1 MPPPDDPLKRRR
13 LWDDGRVDPD
23 SLAPDDE
30 ERAVGPDGPSAD
42 VVVRVLSVI
51 PFVLVAAVGLIG
63 VVSWVLI
70 IVLGVGSG
78 EPIWQVA
85 RGLSVAELLWQML
98 LAVLIGLVP
107 VAITLAA
114 SWAAG
119 RGFSE
124 YSGRPFWTVVQAL
137 WGLAAVG
144 LVLVDRTR
152 QAWIEDIGLSALDWW
167 FMFGVV
173 AFGMILA
180 GVRLRRA
187 PRAGGEVEP

>member
-1 MPPPDDPLKRRR
+1 MPPPDPPLKRHQ
-13 LWDDGRVDPD
+13 LWHDGRVDPD

-30 ERAVGPDGPSAD
+30 ERAAGPDGPSAD
-42 VVVRVLSVI
+42 VVVRALSVI
-51 PFVLVAAVGLIG
+51 PFVLLAALGLIG
-63 VVSWVLI
+63 AISWVLI
-70 IVLGVGSG
+70 IVLGIGSN
-78 EPIWQVA
+78 EPIWKVA
-85 RGLSVAELLWQML
+85 QGLSAAQLLWQIL

-107 VAITLAA
+107 VGITLIA

-124 YSGRPFWTVVQAL
+124 YSGRPFWTVVQTL
-137 WGLAAVG
+137 WGIAAVG

-152 QAWIEDIGLSALDWW
+152 QAWIEEMELSALDWW

-187 PRAGGEVEP
+187 PRAGGR

>member
-1 MPPPDDPLKRRR
+1 MPPSDDPLKRHQ

-30 ERAVGPDGPSAD
+30 ERAVGPDGPSSD
-42 VVVRVLSVI
+42 VVVRTLSVI
-51 PFVLVAAVGLIG
+51 PFVLVAALGLIG
-63 VVSWVLI
+63 VISWVLI

-85 RGLSVAELLWQML
+85 QGLSVARLLWQIL

-107 VAITLAA
+107 VVISLVA
-114 SWAAG
+114 SWTAG
-119 RGFSE
+119 HGFSE
-124 YSGRPFWTVVQAL
+124 YSGRTFWTVVQAL

-152 QAWIEDIGLSALDWW
+152 QAWIEDMGLSPLDWW

-187 PRAGGEVEP
+187 PRAGGR

>member
-1 MPPPDDPLKRRR
+1 MPPSDDPLKRHH
-13 LWDDGRVDPD
+13 LWHDGRVDPD

-30 ERAVGPDGPSAD
+30 ERAAGPDGPSAD
-42 VVVRVLSVI
+42 VVVRALSVI
-51 PFVLVAAVGLIG
+51 PFVLLAALGLIG
-63 VVSWVLI
+63 AISWVLI
-70 IVLGVGSG
+70 IVLGIGSN
-78 EPIWQVA
+78 EPIWKVA
-85 RGLSVAELLWQML
+85 QGLSAAQLLWQIL

-107 VAITLAA
+107 VGITLIA

-124 YSGRPFWTVVQAL
+124 YSGRPFWTVVQTL
-137 WGLAAVG
+137 WGIAAVG

-152 QAWIEDIGLSALDWW
+152 QAWIEQMELSALDWW

-187 PRAGGEVEP
+187 PRAGGR

>member
-1 MPPPDDPLKRRR
+1 MVPFIL
-13 LWDDGRVDPD
+13 
-23 SLAPDDE
+23 LA
-30 ERAVGPDGPSAD
+30 A
-42 VVVRVLSVI
+42 L
-51 PFVLVAAVGLIG
+51 GLIG
-63 VVSWVLI
+63 VISWVLI
-70 IVLGVGSG
+70 IVLGIGSG
-78 EPIWQVA
+78 EPIWKVA
-85 RGLSVAELLWQML
+85 QGLSTAELLWQIL

-107 VAITLAA
+107 VGITLIA
-114 SWAAG
+114 SWTAG

-137 WGLAAVG
+137 WGIAAVG

-152 QAWIEDIGLSALDWW
+152 QAWIEEMELTSLDWW

-187 PRAGGEVEP
+187 PRAGGR

>member
-1 MPPPDDPLKRRR
+1 VPPSDDPIRRHQ
-13 LWDDGRVDPD
+13 LWRDGRVDPD

-30 ERAVGPDGPSAD
+30 ERAAGPDGPSGD
-42 VVVRVLSVI
+42 VVVRALSVV
-51 PFVLVAAVGLIG
+51 PFILLAALGLIG
-63 VVSWVLI
+63 VISWVLI
-70 IVLGVGSG
+70 IVLGIGSG
-78 EPIWQVA
+78 EPIWKVA
-85 RGLSVAELLWQML
+85 QGLSTAELLWQIL

-107 VAITLAA
+107 VGITLIA

-137 WGLAAVG
+137 WGIAAVG

-152 QAWIEDIGLSALDWW
+152 QAWIEEMELTSLDWW

-187 PRAGGEVEP
+187 PRAGGR

>member
-1 MPPPDDPLKRRR
+1 MPPSDDPLQRRQ

-23 SLAPDDE
+23 SLTPDDE
-30 ERAVGPDGPSAD
+30 ERAAGPDGPSAD
-42 VVVRVLSVI
+42 VVVRALSVV
-51 PFVLVAAVGLIG
+51 PFILVAALGLIG
-63 VVSWVLI
+63 AISWVLI

-78 EPIWQVA
+78 EPIWRVA
-85 RGLSVAELLWQML
+85 QGLSAVQLLWQIL

-107 VAITLAA
+107 VGITLVA

-119 RGFSE
+119 SGFSE
-124 YSGRPFWTVVQAL
+124 YSGRPFWTAVQAL

-152 QAWIEDIGLSALDWW
+152 GVWIEDMGLSALDWW
-167 FMFGVV
+167 FTFAVV

-187 PRAGGEVEP
+187 PRAGGRE